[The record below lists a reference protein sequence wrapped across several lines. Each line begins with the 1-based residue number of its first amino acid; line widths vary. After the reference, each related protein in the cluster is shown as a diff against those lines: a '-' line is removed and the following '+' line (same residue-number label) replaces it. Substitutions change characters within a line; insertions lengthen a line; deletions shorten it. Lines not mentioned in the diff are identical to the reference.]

1 MDKVTTYSRL
11 IQEIL
16 GRWAG
21 IVASQPTPGM
31 ETLLAFDDEH
41 AQYLWLQVGY
51 ERGRR
56 VHAVTVHARLI
67 DGKIHVE
74 QDWTEDG
81 IATALA
87 QAGVPWE
94 DMVFGFH
101 EPDLSALAGE
111 KPHPTGGNELPQELH
126 RS

>member
-1 MDKVTTYSRL
+1 MDKVATYRRL
-11 IQEIL
+11 IREIL
-16 GRWAG
+16 SRWAH
-21 IVASQPTPGM
+21 IVALKPTPGM
-31 ETLLAFDDEH
+31 ETLLAFDDERG
-41 AQYLWLQVGY
+41 QYLWLQVGH

-67 DGKIHVE
+67 GGKIHVE

-101 EPDLSALAGE
+101 EPALTNMASDPPPLSDGDELAQQHHG
-111 KPHPTGGNELPQELH
+111 
-126 RS
+126 

>member
-1 MDKVTTYSRL
+1 MDKVATYSHL
-11 IQEIL
+11 IRDIL
-16 GRWAG
+16 SEWAR
-21 IVASQPTPGM
+21 IVASQPTPNVD
-31 ETLLAFDDEH
+31 TLLAFDDERR
-41 AQYLWLQVGY
+41 QYLWFQVGW
-51 ERGRR
+51 EGQRR

-101 EPDLSALAGE
+101 EPDLLAPAGDI
-111 KPHPTGGNELPQELH
+111 PYLPSEQEARH
-126 RS
+126 A